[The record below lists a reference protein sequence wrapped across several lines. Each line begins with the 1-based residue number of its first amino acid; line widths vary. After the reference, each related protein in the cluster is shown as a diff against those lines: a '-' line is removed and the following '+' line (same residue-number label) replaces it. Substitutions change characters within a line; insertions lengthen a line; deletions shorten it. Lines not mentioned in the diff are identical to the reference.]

1 MSAALQEL
9 KMLLLQDCWN
19 TEECGQ
25 TILDTLQLLLRVA
38 EVKSVNILALN
49 RILVMSQATND
60 NNLLTKND
68 MVVAG
73 DNYDSDLDSLDDD
86 VSDPVAPFNDSDEEE
101 KCTEEHYL
109 TAEENYDVTLI
120 ITDNK

>member
-49 RILVMSQATND
+49 RILVMSQASND
-60 NNLLTKND
+60 KNLLTKHD
-68 MVVAG
+68 MVDAG

-101 KCTEEHYL
+101 KSTEEHYL

-120 ITDNK
+120 TADNE

>member
-19 TEECGQ
+19 TAECGQ

-60 NNLLTKND
+60 KNLLTKND
-68 MVVAG
+68 MVNAG

-86 VSDPVAPFNDSDEEE
+86 VSDPVAPFNDSEEEE

-109 TAEENYDVTLI
+109 TAEENYDVI
-120 ITDNK
+120 FNHS

>member
-60 NNLLTKND
+60 KNLLTKKD
-68 MVVAG
+68 AG

-86 VSDPVAPFNDSDEEE
+86 ASDPVETIDDSDDEE
-101 KCTEEHYL
+101 KSTEEHYL
-109 TAEENYDVTLI
+109 VAEENYDVILNTS
-120 ITDNK
+120 DNK